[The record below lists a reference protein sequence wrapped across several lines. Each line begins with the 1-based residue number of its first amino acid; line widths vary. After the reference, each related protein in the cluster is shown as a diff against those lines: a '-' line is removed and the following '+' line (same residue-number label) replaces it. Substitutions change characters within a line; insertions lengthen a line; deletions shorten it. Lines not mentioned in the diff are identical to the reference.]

1 MANRYEK
8 EVLGYST
15 IAVVLEDN
23 IWEFGK
29 PKEKAKI
36 NIPLLMPLQ
45 EPSTAV
51 KVVEIRNPKVGPV
64 KVRETQNYIELY
76 LPDNLY
82 TYPTEDNVR
91 NANRKV
97 LDNAKKKLGAS
108 TKISSDEKTA
118 KKKGNKLIRMVEKDT
133 KLVITVV
140 DGYALE
146 ENVKILFKFDDFD
159 ENNVGV
165 KESTNGA
172 DKKAATRSGSSV
184 GGHGGHYTK

>member
-29 PKEKAKI
+29 AKKKAKI

-45 EPSTAV
+45 EPSSAV
-51 KVVEIRNPKVGPV
+51 KVVEIKNPKVGQV
-64 KVRETQNYIELY
+64 KVKETRNYIELY

-82 TYPTEDNVR
+82 TYPTEGDVK
-91 NANRKV
+91 NANRT
-97 LDNAKKKLGAS
+97 LFGA
-108 TKISSDEKTA
+108 
-118 KKKGNKLIRMVEKDT
+118 KKGNKADTGKNSATKKGLIRMVEKDT

-159 ENNVGV
+159 EDNVGYAEDSHHGV
-165 KESTNGA
+165 NKS
-172 DKKAATRSGSSV
+172 DKAAATRSSGSGASRSQ
-184 GGHGGHYTK
+184 HAALR